1 MYSNNVFKSYVQ
13 WSVNLSTMLFRSP
26 TLRECFTNIPC
37 CIVYFMHCSAVFS
50 ELHTILVLDTR
61 GFFVCLKLQ
70 GPDWDLYTSYVV
82 FFYAMNFWFLE
93 HKIDAQSMM
102 KNTPFSS
109 PEPKSQV
116 SFHDH
121 LLSSVRLS
129 VKFSRFRLLFQNH
142 QGKLGTIMWEA
153 NSFKRYIN

>member
-1 MYSNNVFKSYVQ
+1 MYSNNVIKSYVQ

-26 TLRECFTNIPC
+26 TFRGRGISVSQTSLVVLN
-37 CIVYFMHCSAVFS
+37 
-50 ELHTILVLDTR
+50 TILVLDTR

-70 GPDWDLYTSYVV
+70 GPDWDLYTIYVV

-93 HKIDAQSMM
+93 HKIEAQSMI
-102 KNTPFSS
+102 KNTLFSS

-116 SFHDH
+116 SFPDH